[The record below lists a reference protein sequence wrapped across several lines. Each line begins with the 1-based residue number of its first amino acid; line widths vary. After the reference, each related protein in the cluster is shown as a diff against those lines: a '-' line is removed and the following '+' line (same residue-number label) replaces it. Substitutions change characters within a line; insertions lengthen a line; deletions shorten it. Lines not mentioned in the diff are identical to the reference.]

1 MDIAMKKLCYFINSD
16 WYFDLHWTDRAIAA
30 RDAGYEI
37 HIISHFVDDKIA
49 EKFRTLGFVCHNI
62 PLVAQSFNVLI
73 FFRAFS
79 KARKIIQNI
88 NPDLLHCITIKPC
101 LIGGFL
107 AKSTHRPVILSFVGL
122 GRVFSAESAC
132 LKLLRSFTVMAY
144 KYIASNKCS
153 LFMFEHD
160 KDRAKLADLVG
171 IDYKQIIVIDGAGI
185 NPEIYK
191 YSLEQQRDV
200 PVVLFASRMLW
211 SKGLGDLIEA
221 KKILSNK
228 NIHFT
233 LNVAG
238 ILVENDKDAIPLA
251 TIQKWQSE
259 GVINWLGHCSN
270 VFDLIEE
277 SNIVALP
284 SVYAE
289 GVPRILLE
297 ASSVGRAC
305 IAYDVGGCDSLIIN
319 NYNGLIVKSKSVEEL
334 AEKLGFLLDN
344 PETRVAMGIN
354 GRKRIQD
361 KFSSVMIINKTLK
374 TYRDVVEE

>member
-1 MDIAMKKLCYFINSD
+1 
-16 WYFDLHWTDRAIAA
+16 
-30 RDAGYEI
+30 
-37 HIISHFVDDKIA
+37 
-49 EKFRTLGFVCHNI
+49 
-62 PLVAQSFNVLI
+62 
-73 FFRAFS
+73 
-79 KARKIIQNI
+79 
-88 NPDLLHCITIKPC
+88 
-101 LIGGFL
+101 
-107 AKSTHRPVILSFVGL
+107 
-122 GRVFSAESAC
+122 
-132 LKLLRSFTVMAY
+132 
-144 KYIASNKCS
+144 
-153 LFMFEHD
+153 MFEHD

-171 IDYKQIIVIDGAGI
+171 IDYKQTIVIDGAGI

-238 ILVENDKDAIPLA
+238 IIVENDKDAIPLA

-319 NYNGLIVKSKSVEEL
+319 NDNGLIVKSKSVEEL

-354 GRKRIQD
+354 GRNRIQD

>member
-1 MDIAMKKLCYFINSD
+1 MKKLCYFINSD

-49 EKFRTLGFVCHNI
+49 EKFKALGFVCHNI

-122 GRVFSAESAC
+122 GEYFPQSLPVLSC
-132 LKLLRSFTVMAY
+132 CVSFTVMAY

-160 KDRAKLADLVG
+160 KDRAKLAWLVS
-171 IDYKQIIVIDGAGI
+171 ITNRLLLLMVQVLIQRFTNTSGAA
-185 NPEIYK
+185 
-191 YSLEQQRDV
+191 RC

-211 SKGLGDLIEA
+211 SKGL
-221 KKILSNK
+221 
-228 NIHFT
+228 
-233 LNVAG
+233 
-238 ILVENDKDAIPLA
+238 
-251 TIQKWQSE
+251 
-259 GVINWLGHCSN
+259 VI
-270 VFDLIEE
+270 
-277 SNIVALP
+277 
-284 SVYAE
+284 
-289 GVPRILLE
+289 
-297 ASSVGRAC
+297 
-305 IAYDVGGCDSLIIN
+305 
-319 NYNGLIVKSKSVEEL
+319 
-334 AEKLGFLLDN
+334 
-344 PETRVAMGIN
+344 
-354 GRKRIQD
+354 
-361 KFSSVMIINKTLK
+361 
-374 TYRDVVEE
+374 

>member
-1 MDIAMKKLCYFINSD
+1 MK
-16 WYFDLHWTDRAIAA
+16 
-30 RDAGYEI
+30 
-37 HIISHFVDDKIA
+37 
-49 EKFRTLGFVCHNI
+49 
-62 PLVAQSFNVLI
+62 P
-73 FFRAFS
+73 
-79 KARKIIQNI
+79 
-88 NPDLLHCITIKPC
+88 
-101 LIGGFL
+101 
-107 AKSTHRPVILSFVGL
+107 
-122 GRVFSAESAC
+122 
-132 LKLLRSFTVMAY
+132 
-144 KYIASNKCS
+144 
-153 LFMFEHD
+153 
-160 KDRAKLADLVG
+160 
-171 IDYKQIIVIDGAGI
+171 
-185 NPEIYK
+185 
-191 YSLEQQRDV
+191 
-200 PVVLFASRMLW
+200 
-211 SKGLGDLIEA
+211 

-319 NYNGLIVKSKSVEEL
+319 NDNGLIVKSKSVEEL

-374 TYRDVVEE
+374 TY

>member
-1 MDIAMKKLCYFINSD
+1 MRKLCYFINSD
-16 WYFDLHWTDRAIAA
+16 WYFDLHWIDRAIAA

-37 HIISHFVDDKIA
+37 HIISHFVDGKVLN
-49 EKFRTLGFVCHNI
+49 KFKTFGFKCHNV
-62 PLVAQSFNVLI
+62 PLDAQSFNALT
-73 FFRAFS
+73 FFRAFFAS
-79 KARKIIQNI
+79 RRIIKEI

-101 LIGGFL
+101 LIGGL
-107 AKSTHRPVILSFVGL
+107 LSRANNRPVIVSFVGL
-122 GRVFSAESAC
+122 GRVFSC
-132 LKLLRSFTVMAY
+132 DTGLLKLLRNITIMAY
-144 KYIASNKCS
+144 KYIASNKRCI
-153 LFMFEHD
+153 FMFEHD
-160 KDRAKLADLVG
+160 RDRKKLAKLVG
-171 IDYKQIIVIDGAGI
+171 LEEQQTIVIDGAGI

-319 NYNGLIVKSKSVEEL
+319 NDNGLIVKSKSVEEL